1 MAGRSFPPL
10 DVIPLWSLI
19 NDELIELVDLIGEER
34 MNWSPEPKRWN
45 FRGLF
50 LHIMA
55 GRHGMMAA
63 VIKDGLDTP
72 DTLREVQ
79 TQQGIKEQVRLSWQR
94 MVAFLTDAKGLAQ
107 TYDAMILDQTGP
119 LSGHALAFGQ
129 LEHDIHHRGEMYG
142 YLDLLGVE
150 HEEPDTPAR
159 VLRVRRAS

>member
-1 MAGRSFPPL
+1 VTDRPFAPL
-10 DVIPLWSLI
+10 DITSLWASI
-19 NDELIELVDLIGEER
+19 NDELIELVDLIAEER

-50 LHIMA
+50 LHILA

-63 VIKDGLDTP
+63 IVQDGLDTP

-79 TQQGIKEQVRLSWQR
+79 TQRGIKEQLGLSWER
-94 MVAFLTDAKGLAQ
+94 MVPFLSDTTALAR

-119 LSGHALAFGQ
+119 LTGHALAFGQ

-142 YLDLLGVE
+142 YLDLLGVA

-159 VLRVRRAS
+159 VLRARRG